1 MVSETSPTIC
11 LKNDNNGVVVVHRLA
26 RQQYD
31 QGDRGISAGWHRS
44 GALGGAVS
52 KT

>member
-1 MVSETSPTIC
+1 MITKTRPTIFSE
-11 LKNDNNGVVVVHRLA
+11 NNNGVVFVRRLA
-26 RQQYD
+26 RQQD
-31 QGDRGISAGWHRS
+31 DTASLRVGWHLS